1 MTRWLAAA
9 LLCCG
14 VAQAAAV
21 HSLDQVPSRLATPEG
36 RAQFAQQ
43 INGDPAPDLLGAR
56 HLPEGLSAAVIAG
69 LLAPGGGQPSL
80 VGARHW
86 HDDLYVAIACIGGA
100 PASGAPQCAY
110 PDGSDP
116 TMQVRLGVIAMPK
129 GAPPRLVAASGDWD
143 ARMGWDR
150 TELPGAPQAA
160 DGAAPVVPQEFTGF
174 DLANY
179 LIAPGVRAFGL
190 RGVWQEGY
198 SGGGASYTGLYLFV
212 PDGERLRL
220 VLAAPMSVFK
230 DIAGDWHKDG
240 TRDHDITDVAN
251 LLVVLRHRTAGHF
264 DLELRQRP
272 GTARQVWRWDAG
284 SGAYRP

>member
-1 MTRWLAAA
+1 VSAAA
-9 LLCCG
+9 
-14 VAQAAAV
+14 
-21 HSLDQVPSRLATPEG
+21 
-36 RAQFAQQ
+36 
-43 INGDPAPDLLGAR
+43 
-56 HLPEGLSAAVIAG
+56 IAG
-69 LLAPGGGQPSL
+69 LLVPAGDHAAPSL

-86 HDDLYVAIACIGGA
+86 HDDLYVAIACTGGGT
-100 PASGAPQCAY
+100 PVEPPHCAY
-110 PDGSDP
+110 PDGPDP
-116 TMQVRLGVIAMPK
+116 AMRVYLGVIALPK

-143 ARMGWDR
+143 ARMGWDK
-150 TELPGAPQAA
+150 TDLPGAPLAT
-160 DGAAPVVPQEFTGF
+160 DGATPAVPQEFTGF

-212 PDGERLRL
+212 PDGNRLRL

-284 SGAYRP
+284 SRAYRP